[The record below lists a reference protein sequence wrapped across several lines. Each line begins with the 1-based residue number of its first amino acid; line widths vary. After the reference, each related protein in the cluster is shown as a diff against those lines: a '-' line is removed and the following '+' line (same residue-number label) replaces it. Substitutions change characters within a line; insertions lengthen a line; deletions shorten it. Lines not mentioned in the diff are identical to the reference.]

1 MAMASVCRIAE
12 PQQQQQKQQQQQFL
26 EAPAAASM
34 AAGTPSA
41 QAPTPAAPTPAT
53 AGPPASTSSGSR
65 ILFLVV
71 VSGAD
76 LDCLE
81 EPRPAGPRYTR
92 DSLRS
97 LLQLLGCKPRLAYKI
112 SLGVFAAVDQAVA
125 SARGT
130 RRTTFQVHPHR
141 NGKLWVS
148 LTRGDFMGLVSGCAG
163 QYAYKISPS
172 SDELKVACRW
182 GAVFIIRIGI
192 VTAQQRSEC
201 RC

>member
-1 MAMASVCRIAE
+1 MAMASVSSTTE
-12 PQQQQQKQQQQQFL
+12 PQQQQL
-26 EAPAAASM
+26 VVPAAAAVPL
-34 AAGTPSA
+34 AAGTTPSA
-41 QAPTPAAPTPAT
+41 PAPTAATTSAT
-53 AGPPASTSSGSR
+53 GAPPASTSSGSR

-125 SARGT
+125 SARGARGC

-172 SDELKVACRW
+172 SDELKVACRCGGQHRGLW
-182 GAVFIIRIGI
+182 QVNTDA
-192 VTAQQRSEC
+192 
-201 RC
+201 

>member
-1 MAMASVCRIAE
+1 MAAVN
-12 PQQQQQKQQQQQFL
+12 
-26 EAPAAASM
+26 PAAS
-34 AAGTPSA
+34 
-41 QAPTPAAPTPAT
+41 APTAAAT
-53 AGPPASTSSGSR
+53 AAVGPPASISSGSR

-125 SARGT
+125 SARGARGC

-148 LTRGDFMGLVSGCAG
+148 LTRGDFMGLVSGCTG

-182 GAVFIIRIGI
+182 GSPHRSLHSMVYCNGWCSVMLKFE
-192 VTAQQRSEC
+192 QQLINW
-201 RC
+201 

>member
-1 MAMASVCRIAE
+1 MAMASVCDTAE
-12 PQQQQQKQQQQQFL
+12 PQQQQQL
-26 EAPAAASM
+26 VSPV
-34 AAGTPSA
+34 
-41 QAPTPAAPTPAT
+41 PAT
-53 AGPPASTSSGSR
+53 AAMAAVNSAAPAPTAAATAVVGAPASTSSGSR

-148 LTRGDFMGLVSGCAG
+148 LTRGDFMGLVSGCAA

-182 GAVFIIRIGI
+182 GSQHRMVH
-192 VTAQQRSEC
+192 SM
-201 RC
+201 